1 MCIIE
6 QLQHTGDYLMKYD
19 LAWGNSGNISAR
31 VDEDS
36 YLVTASGT
44 FMGELQ
50 IDDFVQVGLHGLTY
64 PASKKPTKETPM
76 HTAVYE
82 ARPDIGAVL
91 HSSPFYSTLF
101 ACASEPLEANYFI
114 ESMYYLQRIAYVGYH
129 EPGSQSL
136 GDEVREKAKD
146 ANILFLKNH
155 GILVFDTTLNEAR
168 MALQTLEL
176 TCRMLATSKASHID
190 LKAISE
196 KDVTGFL
203 ERGVYKPKRVW
214 ESDV

>member
-1 MCIIE
+1 MDLTQ
-6 QLQHTGDYLMKYD
+6 QLQHAGNYLMKYD

-31 VDEDS
+31 VDQNS

-50 IDDFVQVGLHGLTY
+50 ADDFVQVGLNNIHY
-64 PASKKPTKETPM
+64 PATKKPTKETPM

-101 ACASEPLEANYFI
+101 ACTSEPLEANYFI
-114 ESMYYLQRIAYVGYH
+114 ESMYYLQRIAYVDYH

-136 GDEVREKAKD
+136 GDEVREKAQQ

-155 GILVFDTTLNEAR
+155 GVLVFDSTLNEAR

-176 TCRMLATSKASHID
+176 TCRMVATSKASHLD
-190 LKAISE
+190 LKAIGE
-196 KDVTGFL
+196 ADVTRFL
-203 ERGVYKPKRVW
+203 EGGVYKPKRVW
-214 ESDV
+214 GK

>member
-1 MCIIE
+1 MNLIE
-6 QLQHTGDYLMKYD
+6 QLQHTGRYMMQYD

-31 VDEDS
+31 ADHDS

-44 FMGELQ
+44 FMGELEV
-50 IDDFVQVGLHGLTY
+50 DDFVHVGLNGIRY
-64 PASKKPTKETPM
+64 PATKKPTKETPM

-82 ARPDIGAVL
+82 SRPDIGAVL

-101 ACASEPLEANYFI
+101 ACTSEPLEANYFI

-136 GDEVREKAKD
+136 GDEVREKAQE
-146 ANILFLKNH
+146 ANILFLQNH
-155 GILVFDTTLNEAR
+155 GILVFDSTLNEAR

-176 TCRMLATSKASHID
+176 TCRMIATSKASRMD
-190 LKAISE
+190 LKAIPE
-196 KDVTGFL
+196 QDVTEFL
-203 ERGVYKPKRVW
+203 ERGVYKPKRMW
-214 ESDV
+214 GK